1 MINRSQVARL
11 SLALLMGPALLI
23 VLGCSGDDGLGKRYP
38 VSGTVKYKGEPVAK
52 ARISFTPTKS
62 DGHGAHGDV
71 ENGAFKLSTMGT
83 DDGALPG
90 EYKVTVDD
98 REVDAAKLKADAK
111 EAATKKGMD
120 GFSGGAMIP
129 QDLQAKALKASKS
142 RLPGKYQIAETS
154 DKKVTVEAKSNTFE
168 IELTD

>member
-23 VLGCSGDDGLGKRYP
+23 VLGCSDDGLGKRYP

-62 DGHGAHGDV
+62 DGHGASGQV
-71 ENGAFKLSTMGT
+71 ENGAFTLTTQNSG
-83 DDGALPG
+83 DGALPG

-98 REVDAAKLKADAK
+98 REVDAVKLKADAEK
-111 EAATKKGMD
+111 EAAKKGVEK
-120 GFSGGAMIP
+120 FSGGAMIP

-154 DKKVTVEAKSNTFE
+154 DKKVTVEAKSNTFD